1 MRIIVKYSYYV
12 KYQIEKILFIL
23 ISKEVRF
30 MDIKVL
36 LGKRVREYRQK
47 YGMTQFQLAE
57 KLGIDDKHL
66 SRIELGKN
74 MPQATVISKLAEVFQ
89 IEPKTL
95 FEFSHL
101 APASELRQ
109 GLAKMIETLSDEQII
124 LTYKYVKTF
133 VI

>member
-1 MRIIVKYSYYV
+1 
-12 KYQIEKILFIL
+12 
-23 ISKEVRF
+23 

-36 LGKRVREYRQK
+36 LGKRIREYRQK

-74 MPQATVISKLAEVFQ
+74 MPQAVIISRLAEVFN
-89 IEPKTL
+89 IEPKNL

-101 APASELRQ
+101 SSIDDIKKDLRKI
-109 GLAKMIETLSDEQII
+109 LDNLSDEQVV

>member
-1 MRIIVKYSYYV
+1 
-12 KYQIEKILFIL
+12 
-23 ISKEVRF
+23 